1 MNFKRIFPLILALL
15 LVLGALT
22 ACGGKADGDLAAL
35 QASYPKAFGLDTAAG
50 LQIAVWKIGSGTPLC
65 FLLPGDA
72 ETVPLDTLNSAGLTV
87 DDAKAVV
94 AAYHLSADAVRL
106 RPFHNPLSS
115 YAYVLDDAYGNE
127 IAALFDGA
135 YAVGPAISLES

>member
-35 QASYPKAFGLDTAAG
+35 QASYPKTFGLDTAAG
-50 LQIAVWKIGSGTPLC
+50 LQIAVWKDGGGTPLC
-65 FLLPGDA
+65 FLLSGDA
-72 ETVPLDTLNSAGLTV
+72 ETVPPDTLNSAGLTV
-87 DDAKAVV
+87 DDA
-94 AAYHLSADAVRL
+94 
-106 RPFHNPLSS
+106 
-115 YAYVLDDAYGNE
+115 YGNE
-127 IAALFDGA
+127 IAALFGGA